1 MAPKALTGWIGF
13 GAHSEASGG
22 TSNHL
27 PKFAGSMTNA
37 PSWRRCSPAR
47 RDGVTR
53 GHAGLRTN
61 REQVSMTGFT
71 KSLLA
76 ASALV
81 ALTAGGAQA
90 DIAIAT
96 AGPMTG
102 QYAIFGDQMKR
113 GAEMAV
119 KDINAAGGVL
129 GEQLTLEIGDDACDP
144 KQAVAVANQMVN
156 AGVVLVAGHFCS
168 GSSIPASAVYN
179 EEGILQISPA
189 STNPQLTEQG
199 FDNVFR
205 VCGRDDQQG
214 TYAANYV
221 VDNGV
226 GSKIAVVHDK
236 TPYGKG
242 LADEFKKQ
250 LNARG
255 VEETMYEAITAGD
268 RDFTALITKMKEAGV
283 DLIYLGG
290 YHTEAGLI
298 ARQAKEQGINATMM
312 SGDALVTDEYWAI
325 TGDTGQGTLMT
336 FSPDPRKNEV
346 AAPVV
351 AEFEAAG
358 YDPEGYTLYT
368 YAAIQIW
375 AQAAEQAGSTDLDA
389 VIEALNG
396 NQFETVLGTVSFD
409 DKGDVEGSSYVMY
422 EWADGQYAEKG
433 S

>member
-1 MAPKALTGWIGF
+1 
-13 GAHSEASGG
+13 
-22 TSNHL
+22 
-27 PKFAGSMTNA
+27 
-37 PSWRRCSPAR
+37 
-47 RDGVTR
+47 
-53 GHAGLRTN
+53 
-61 REQVSMTGFT
+61 MTGFT

-81 ALTAGGAQA
+81 ALTAGAAQA
-90 DIAIAT
+90 DIVIAT
-96 AGPMTG
+96 AGPITG

-113 GAEMAV
+113 GAEMAI
-119 KDINAAGGVL
+119 KDLNAAGGVL
-129 GEQLTLEIGDDACDP
+129 GEQLVLEVGDDACDP

-156 AGVVLVAGHFCS
+156 AGVVFVAGHFCS

-199 FDNVFR
+199 LNNVFR

-214 TYAANYV
+214 TFAANYV
-221 VDNGV
+221 VDKNV
-226 GSKIAVVHDK
+226 GSKIAVLHDK

-298 ARQAKEQGINATMM
+298 ARQAKEQGIDATMM

-336 FSPDPRKNEV
+336 FSPDPRKNAA

-351 AEFEAAG
+351 EEFTAAG

-368 YAAIQIW
+368 YAAVQAW
-375 AQAAEQAGSTDLDA
+375 AQAVEKAGSTDLDA
-389 VIEALNG
+389 VIEALHG
-396 NQFETVLGTVSFD
+396 NQFETVLGPISFD
-409 DKGDVEGSSYVMY
+409 DKGDVKGSSYVMY
-422 EWADGQYAEKG
+422 EWENGEYAEVEG
-433 S
+433 

>member
-1 MAPKALTGWIGF
+1 
-13 GAHSEASGG
+13 
-22 TSNHL
+22 
-27 PKFAGSMTNA
+27 
-37 PSWRRCSPAR
+37 
-47 RDGVTR
+47 
-53 GHAGLRTN
+53 
-61 REQVSMTGFT
+61 
-71 KSLLA
+71 
-76 ASALV
+76 
-81 ALTAGGAQA
+81 
-90 DIAIAT
+90 
-96 AGPMTG
+96 
-102 QYAIFGDQMKR
+102 
-113 GAEMAV
+113 MAV

-129 GEQLTLEIGDDACDP
+129 GEQLVLEVGDDACDP

-156 AGVVLVAGHFCS
+156 AGVVFVAGHFCS

-199 FDNVFR
+199 LNNVFR

-214 TYAANYV
+214 TFAANYV
-221 VDNGV
+221 VDKNV
-226 GSKIAVVHDK
+226 GSKIAVLHDK

-298 ARQAKEQGINATMM
+298 ARQAKEQGIDATMM

-336 FSPDPRKNEV
+336 FSPDPRKNAA

-351 AEFEAAG
+351 EEFTAAG

-368 YAAIQIW
+368 YAAVQAW
-375 AQAAEQAGSTDLDA
+375 AQAVEKAGSTDLDA
-389 VIEALNG
+389 VIEALHG
-396 NQFETVLGTVSFD
+396 NQFETVLGPIAFD
-409 DKGDVEGSSYVMY
+409 DKGDVKGSSYVMY
-422 EWADGQYAEKG
+422 EWENGEYAEVEG
-433 S
+433 

>member
-1 MAPKALTGWIGF
+1 
-13 GAHSEASGG
+13 
-22 TSNHL
+22 
-27 PKFAGSMTNA
+27 
-37 PSWRRCSPAR
+37 
-47 RDGVTR
+47 
-53 GHAGLRTN
+53 
-61 REQVSMTGFT
+61 MTGFT

-76 ASALV
+76 ASAVV
-81 ALTAGGAQA
+81 ALTAGAAQA
-90 DIAIAT
+90 EIVIAT

-102 QYAIFGDQMKR
+102 QYAAFGEQMRR

-119 KDINAAGGVL
+119 EHLNAAGGVL
-129 GEQLTLEIGDDACDP
+129 GEELSLQVGDDACDP

-156 AGVVLVAGHFCS
+156 EGVVLMAGHFCS

-179 EEGILQISPA
+179 EEGVLQISPA

-205 VCGRDDQQG
+205 LCGRDDQQG

-221 VDNGV
+221 VDNNV
-226 GSKIAVVHDK
+226 GSTIAIVHDK
-236 TPYGKG
+236 TAYGKG

-255 VEETMYEAITAGD
+255 VQEAMYEAITAGD
-268 RDFTALITKMKEAGV
+268 KDFTALITKMKEAGV

-298 ARQAKEQGINATMM
+298 ARQASEQGIDAQMM

-336 FSPDPRKNEV
+336 FSPDPRKSE
-346 AAPVV
+346 AAAEVV
-351 AEFEAAG
+351 AEFGAAG
-358 YDPEGYTLYT
+358 FDPEGYTLYT
-368 YAAIQIW
+368 YATIQVW
-375 AQAAEQAGSTDLDA
+375 AQAAELAGSTDLDA
-389 VIEALNG
+389 VLEQLHG
-396 NQFETVLGTVSFD
+396 NQFETVLGTIAFD
-409 DKGDVEGSSYVMY
+409 DKGDVQGENYVMY
-422 EWADGQYAEKG
+422 EWDNGQYIQKG